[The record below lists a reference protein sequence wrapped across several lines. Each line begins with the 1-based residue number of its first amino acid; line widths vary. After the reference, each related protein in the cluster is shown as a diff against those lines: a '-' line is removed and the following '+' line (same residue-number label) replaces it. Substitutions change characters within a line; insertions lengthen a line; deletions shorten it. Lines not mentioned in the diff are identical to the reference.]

1 MDPEILL
8 FDEPTSALD
17 PEMVGEVL
25 SVMTDL
31 AKTGLTMLVVT
42 HEMAFARAVSSKV
55 VFMNDG
61 VILEQGDP
69 ESIFTSPK
77 EQRTKEFLSR
87 YING

>member
-1 MDPEILL
+1 MKSSIR
-8 FDEPTSALD
+8 
-17 PEMVGEVL
+17 
-25 SVMTDL
+25 
-31 AKTGLTMLVVT
+31 MLPIK
-42 HEMAFARAVSSKV
+42 ASSKV

-69 ESIFTSPK
+69 ESIFTNPK